1 MKPKVAASPTLAAL
15 YWSLEAATCSGGATL
30 KWRAVRRVCRDLY
43 EAFAPMRRTYASA
56 SYASI
61 ACREAQPSYRGHG
74 RPRAAAQPRLFISR
88 RVLPPL
94 ESLEGALRTS
104 TPLSMSTAVASMGTR
119 LRRNHIMGSC
129 PRLFAEEMCSFAS
142 AVSGAVASSPKEHH
156 ARALA
161 LLSELQNAAGSA
173 TASASLAP
181 PAEVRAETSL
191 WRSYMHPFARF
202 LCNEIHVSVSADNTT
217 PLSSALFTDGKW
229 DETLLNCVCQLASWP
244 DAEAAGAVAQ
254 WMTSLV
260 QGCALRKGTRLV
272 SSLPEMELMVR
283 CVVEASSPAL
293 LCAVVQACQVRT
305 RRMDGSTGD
314 GGAECRSAATALYAS
329 QAEEDLHVG
338 RRWHPCMSGRA
349 IKLSLQQIV
358 QVLTG
363 SARGRRKGRAG
374 SASAVTL
381 AARLQIQQCCLCQI
395 PRHMDDRTRH
405 DCAML
410 AMTALKQAPFTVL
423 LAAYE
428 YFREEGLASAVVAQR
443 FLAHCGVCV
452 THVTQRGVS
461 LATYLSP
468 VATKAAVE
476 ALLHAHST
484 VLSTGRD
491 SKQMETAMSYVTA
504 TLNALGYPHVVRS
517 LYKAPKPTMTT
528 APDPGLCETPHS
540 VVSQVLLRDVY
551 GAVVALE
558 ALGASRPEG
567 WLSLPPAVTE
577 SMAAV
582 SRLVG
587 QEGSVADV
595 NRLYAALVGFHNA
608 GLFISYYVECVLA
621 GVCDR
626 MRDIGRQQKHAREN
640 VSKVPSAP
648 PHAILERVI
657 PVFRATLGYVGDELN
672 ADIIFELVETALQL
686 RDYAVPLTAALVS
699 ALRASMEL
707 SLCLHELLCRVDAS
721 THNTPFLSY
730 YALCY
735 TRDFGS
741 PSTFDHLSALWRV
754 DGDTIW
760 NRAAHLS
767 PSCQLWKCATCG
779 RLNSDRYN
787 YCVCSALR
795 YSHVLCGAC
804 GYAQDE
810 RLRQCRSCGH
820 TLLHKA
826 SLARAVARTTWQCR
840 DCGARNPARQTLL
853 CFRCGEPTGP
863 CIQQNSA
870 AAASE
875 SEGSAASTSVKR
887 ECCFNCDC
895 DKDQRRGAASAT
907 TRRAATYA
915 TAVGVC
921 HECGRFKMDHAAQ
934 RSLVWVCTGCHQ
946 RRSSLERSCPS
957 CPQVECL
964 PQAVCR
970 EPVNVPRVC
979 CHCGHEEV
987 NPFVMLCRGC
997 GSSADPFVHRGDS
1010 ADATCMPERVPAASG
1025 HASPMSAEAVPNQ
1038 RWHQVHH
1045 YRLHCHRMQARD
1057 DTVPLHQQ
1065 HCSGCAANCEEKG
1078 LCLLPLRLCGGCSA
1092 SLPARY
1098 AGSAVCPYC
1107 AAYVELAPQSQKCGS
1122 DRAQRYWTAVT
1133 LLHTCEV
1140 LNECCARE
1148 SLLAERSS
1156 HALPTALA
1164 SVRPKTSASDSGVS
1178 PGSAATTVDVSTRAY
1193 LQRRPTIER
1202 TLSCLRR
1209 EWSNLDGD
1217 AWLSVRMDVV
1227 TVLGRAVNTL
1237 RPWLSASLT
1246 ARRLSALLKGILAH
1260 VDCVCG
1266 VAVTGSQNAFSCSA
1280 QSHFSPVE
1288 VCHECLGTHPSA
1300 LCPFLEDGGLWTC
1313 EECGS
1318 SNSNSD
1324 VCRYVCVS
1332 CLALR
1337 PVTQD
1342 MLVSTC
1348 WECHA
1353 CDRANVQFERYC
1365 IHCGAERVAWS
1376 TVMLP
1381 HWDSAGDGALT
1392 DDVDGDDGFHSPA
1405 AAGTGELDP
1414 RGDATHQITGLATEK
1429 RRGDAQ
1435 GHCVGLLNLK
1445 GRVQALSPSFSDAL
1459 SCGTSNAC
1467 PLDTLVASSAGTAA
1481 PVRSDEIPFSPA
1493 KCPLCGLVY
1502 IEARCPLCLNHT
1514 PDVADARG
1522 TVCEVQDRCAFIQ
1535 PSGTTRPQD
1544 RIFVD
1549 EALLKAN
1556 TLKEGLLVHYTAE
1569 LGQRGRMEAR
1579 FLRC

>member
-1 MKPKVAASPTLAAL
+1 
-15 YWSLEAATCSGGATL
+15 
-30 KWRAVRRVCRDLY
+30 
-43 EAFAPMRRTYASA
+43 MRRTYASA
-56 SYASI
+56 SYVSI
-61 ACREAQPSYRGHG
+61 ACREARPLHLGHG
-74 RPRAAAQPRLFISR
+74 RPRAAARSR
-88 RVLPPL
+88 PFLSPRVLPPR
-94 ESLEGALRTS
+94 ESLEEALRTS
-104 TPLSMSTAVASMGTR
+104 APLCLSSAVASMATR
-119 LRRNHIMGSC
+119 LRRNHIVASC

-142 AVSGAVASSPKEHH
+142 TVSGVAASSPTEQH

-173 TASASLAP
+173 TASAPLAP
-181 PAEVRAETSL
+181 PAEVPAETSL
-191 WRSYMHPFARF
+191 WRSYMHPFARL
-202 LCNEIHVSVSADNTT
+202 LCNKIHVSISTDITT
-217 PLSSALFTDGKW
+217 PLSSALLTNGRW
-229 DETLLNCVCQLASWP
+229 DETLLDCVCQLASWP
-244 DAEAAGAVAQ
+244 DADAAGTVAQ
-254 WMTSLV
+254 WMASLV
-260 QGCALRKGTRLV
+260 QSCALRKSSCLV
-272 SSLPEMELMVR
+272 SSLSEMELMVR
-283 CVVEASSPAL
+283 RVVEASSPAL

-305 RRMDGSTGD
+305 RRMDSATGD
-314 GGAECRSAATALYAS
+314 SGARLRSAVTALYAS
-329 QAEEDLHVG
+329 QAEEDLHG
-338 RRWHPCMSGRA
+338 GCRWHPCMSDRA
-349 IKLSLQQIV
+349 IKMSLQQI
-358 QVLTG
+358 
-363 SARGRRKGRAG
+363 
-374 SASAVTL
+374 
-381 AARLQIQQCCLCQI
+381 IQQCCLCQI

-405 DCAML
+405 DCAVL
-410 AMTALKQAPFTVL
+410 AMKALKQAPFTVL

-476 ALLHAHST
+476 ALLHAHCT
-484 VLSTGRD
+484 VLSTGCD
-491 SKQMETAMSYVTA
+491 SRQMETSMSYLTA

-517 LYKAPKPTMTT
+517 LYKAPQPTVTT
-528 APDPGLCETPHS
+528 TPDPELRETPHS
-540 VVSQVLLRDVY
+540 VVSQVLLRDVF

-567 WLSLPPAVTE
+567 WLSVPPAATE

-595 NRLYAALVGFHNA
+595 KRLYAALVGFHNA

-626 MRDIGRQQKHAREN
+626 MRDIGRQQRHAREN
-640 VSKVPSAP
+640 ASKVPSAP
-648 PHAILERVI
+648 PHEILERVI
-657 PVFRATLGYVGDELN
+657 PAFRATLCYIGDELN
-672 ADIIFELVETALQL
+672 ADIIFELVETAVQL

-699 ALRASMEL
+699 ALHASMER

-721 THNTPFLSY
+721 THNMPFLSY

-741 PSTFDHLSALWRV
+741 PATFDHLAALWRV
-754 DGDTIW
+754 DGDAIW
-760 NRAAHLS
+760 NRATHLS

-810 RLRQCRSCGH
+810 RLSQCCSCGQ
-820 TLLHKA
+820 TLLNKA
-826 SLARAVARTTWQCR
+826 SLAGAVARTAWQCR

-853 CFRCGEPTGP
+853 CFRCGQPTGP
-863 CIQQNSA
+863 CIQQHA
-870 AAASE
+870 AAEATE
-875 SEGSAASTSVKR
+875 SEGSAASTSVVCG
-887 ECCFNCDC
+887 CCFSRDC
-895 DKDQRRGAASAT
+895 DKNQRRGAAAAAT
-907 TRRAATYA
+907 WRAAVYA
-915 TAVGVC
+915 AAVGVC
-921 HECGRFKMDHAAQ
+921 HECGRFKMNHAA
-934 RSLVWVCTGCHQ
+934 RHSLVWICAGCHQ
-946 RRSSLERSCPS
+946 RRSSLERICPS

-964 PQAVCR
+964 PQALCR
-970 EPVNVPRVC
+970 GPVNVPRVC
-979 CHCGHEEV
+979 RHCGHEEV
-987 NPFVMLCRGC
+987 NPFAMLCRCC
-997 GSSADPFVHRGDS
+997 GSTADPFVHPGDS
-1010 ADATCMPERVPAASG
+1010 AEATCMPGRVSAASG
-1025 HASPMSAEAVPNQ
+1025 HASPTSPEAVPSQQQ
-1038 RWHQVHH
+1038 RQVYHWCLYCHH
-1045 YRLHCHRMQARD
+1045 MQGLDNAA
-1057 DTVPLHQQ
+1057 PLHQQ

-1078 LCLLPLRLCGGCSA
+1078 LCLLSLRVCGGCGA

-1107 AAYVELAPQSQKCGS
+1107 AAYVKLVPQPQKCDSGS
-1122 DRAQRYWTAVT
+1122 AKRYWTAVV

-1140 LNECCARE
+1140 LAECCAKE
-1148 SLLAERSS
+1148 SLLTERST
-1156 HALPTALA
+1156 HAMPTALV
-1164 SVRPKTSASDSGVS
+1164 STTQKTWASDSGVS
-1178 PGSAATTVDVSTRAY
+1178 TGSAATTVDASTRAY

-1209 EWSNLDGD
+1209 EWCSVDGD
-1217 AWLSVRMDVV
+1217 AWLPVRMDVV
-1227 TVLGRAVNTL
+1227 ALLGRAVNTL
-1237 RPWLSASLT
+1237 CQWLSASLT
-1246 ARRLSALLKGILAH
+1246 ARRLSALLKGILTH

-1266 VAVTGSQNAFSCSA
+1266 VAVTGSQDAFSRSA
-1280 QSHFSPVE
+1280 QGHFTAVE
-1288 VCHECLGTHPSA
+1288 VCHECLGTHPPN

-1324 VCRYVCVS
+1324 VCRYVCGS

-1337 PVTQD
+1337 PMTQD
-1342 MLVSTC
+1342 LLVSTC
-1348 WECHA
+1348 WECRA

-1365 IHCGAERVAWS
+1365 MHCGAERAAWS
-1376 TVMLP
+1376 RAMLP
-1381 HWDSAGDGALT
+1381 HWDSAGDDALT
-1392 DDVDGDDGFHSPA
+1392 GDVDGVDGFHSPA

-1414 RGDATHQITGLATEK
+1414 RGEATHQINGLATGK

-1445 GRVQALSPSFSDAL
+1445 ADEQTLSPSFSAAL
-1459 SCGTSNAC
+1459 SCGASNASQ
-1467 PLDTLVASSAGTAA
+1467 LDTLAASSAGTAA
-1481 PVRSDEIPFSPA
+1481 PVRGDEIPFSPA

-1502 IEARCPLCLNHT
+1502 IEARCPLCLKHT
-1514 PDVADARG
+1514 PDVAGARG